1 MCQLLLPLW
10 RRVNPHLESL
20 VCLTLGSSRL
30 SNACPLSGHR
40 WGPLHLLLPLPPLL
54 QAGPVARTGGPR
66 LASEPKRG
74 LAWALRSRREVLRR
88 KCGQKQEARALG
100 EPWPYLESALLLT
113 VPLLDPGAVQLLNP
127 EGGLQRGPLGDQ
139 ELTATEGYWEGTRG
153 RAWTCRRGTPG
164 SPGAR

>member
-1 MCQLLLPLW
+1 M
-10 RRVNPHLESL
+10 
-20 VCLTLGSSRL
+20 
-30 SNACPLSGHR
+30 
-40 WGPLHLLLPLPPLL
+40 
-54 QAGPVARTGGPR
+54 ARTGGPR

-139 ELTATEGYWEGTRG
+139 ELTAAEGYWEGTRG
-153 RAWTCRRGTPG
+153 RAWTCRRTAEGNPRLPG
-164 SPGAR
+164 GEVTNALGLWPLRQGRQQPLYGQVGGSFQIHDARLA